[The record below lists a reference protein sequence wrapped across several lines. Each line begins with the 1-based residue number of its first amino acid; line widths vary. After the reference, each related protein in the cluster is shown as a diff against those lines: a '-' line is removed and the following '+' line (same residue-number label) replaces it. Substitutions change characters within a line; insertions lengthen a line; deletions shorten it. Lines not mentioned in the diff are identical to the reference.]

1 MKITTATTIQN
12 LINQVDRKNLTNAQ
26 KALIRLLKAEG
37 DWVARTQ
44 IQVPSAG
51 ARLRDLR
58 KEQYG
63 SFDVRCSSAQKLDRP
78 RISRGQNSNIITY
91 YRINLRTA
99 TVNKVKEIL
108 GIK

>member
-1 MKITTATTIQN
+1 MKTSIQN
-12 LINQVDRKNLTNAQ
+12 LINQIDRKNLTNAQ

-44 IQVPSAG
+44 IHLPSVG

-63 SFDVRCSSAQKLDRP
+63 SFDVRCSSASKLDRP
-78 RISRGQNSNIITY
+78 RTSRSNKSNIITY

-99 TVNKVKEIL
+99 SVSKIKEVL
-108 GIK
+108 GFK